1 MSMLSRLAKAME
13 NPIEELIGEQRERNA
28 ENEEG
33 NMLAEMYALDKVV
46 LGNVTLVVILLL
58 LLLSLLSVIV
68 LFAIRLFRRINRR
81 EDGQA

>member
-33 NMLAEMYALDKVV
+33 NMLAEMYTLDKVWE
-46 LGNVTLVVILLL
+46 NVTLVVLLLL